1 MAKETSDWIRLD
13 KDRFFHTFSHLGSL
27 EKIGPQII
35 SRGDGIYV
43 YDTFGKKYIEGNSGL
58 WNAAFGFNNDQL
70 HNAALNQFKALPSY
84 HTFFGRNTKPSI
96 ELADQLL
103 RNSPI
108 RDGKVFFTNSGS
120 EANESVVKILWMIN
134 RSIGLS
140 DRRKLIARKN
150 GYHGTTV
157 LASSLTGKDY
167 IKAFGLPTSDILYA
181 ECPHYWRYGHPGE
194 SESEYSNRLSDN
206 LETLIIREDP
216 QTIAGFWAEPV
227 IGAGGVIPPPV
238 NYFKT
243 IQAVLKKYQIPMVI
257 DEVICGLGRT
267 GSLWGCDTYDI
278 TPDILITSKVL
289 TGGYFPL
296 AAVLLS
302 KPIAEQL
309 SNACIEF
316 EEFPH
321 GFTTGGHP
329 VGCAIGLKV
338 LEILLSDGLL
348 EHVKEISKLFN
359 ENLAMLSRHNLVG
372 ESRGVGLMGALEIVA
387 DKQSK
392 EPFPSNLDVTEK
404 LANSA
409 INQGLIM
416 RPLGQSIVLAPPF
429 IITEQQ
435 MVQLFD
441 ILHSTLDDVEKQ
453 LRP

>member
-1 MAKETSDWIRLD
+1 ME
-13 KDRFFHTFSHLGSL
+13 
-27 EKIGPQII
+27 
-35 SRGDGIYV
+35 
-43 YDTFGKKYIEGNSGL
+43 
-58 WNAAFGFNNDQL
+58 
-70 HNAALNQFKALPSY
+70 
-84 HTFFGRNTKPSI
+84 FGR
-96 ELADQLL
+96 
-103 RNSPI
+103 
-108 RDGKVFFTNSGS
+108 
-120 EANESVVKILWMIN
+120 
-134 RSIGLS
+134 
-140 DRRKLIARKN
+140 
-150 GYHGTTV
+150 
-157 LASSLTGKDY
+157 
-167 IKAFGLPTSDILYA
+167 
-181 ECPHYWRYGHPGE
+181 
-194 SESEYSNRLSDN
+194 
-206 LETLIIREDP
+206 
-216 QTIAGFWAEPV
+216 
-227 IGAGGVIPPPV
+227 
-238 NYFKT
+238 
-243 IQAVLKKYQIPMVI
+243 
-257 DEVICGLGRT
+257 
-267 GSLWGCDTYDI
+267 
-278 TPDILITSKVL
+278 ITSKVL

-359 ENLAMLSRHNLVG
+359 ENLAMLSSHNLVG

>member
-1 MAKETSDWIRLD
+1 M
-13 KDRFFHTFSHLGSL
+13 
-27 EKIGPQII
+27 
-35 SRGDGIYV
+35 
-43 YDTFGKKYIEGNSGL
+43 
-58 WNAAFGFNNDQL
+58 
-70 HNAALNQFKALPSY
+70 
-84 HTFFGRNTKPSI
+84 
-96 ELADQLL
+96 
-103 RNSPI
+103 
-108 RDGKVFFTNSGS
+108 
-120 EANESVVKILWMIN
+120 
-134 RSIGLS
+134 
-140 DRRKLIARKN
+140 
-150 GYHGTTV
+150 V
-157 LASSLTGKDY
+157 L
-167 IKAFGLPTSDILYA
+167 
-181 ECPHYWRYGHPGE
+181 
-194 SESEYSNRLSDN
+194 
-206 LETLIIREDP
+206 
-216 QTIAGFWAEPV
+216 
-227 IGAGGVIPPPV
+227 
-238 NYFKT
+238 
-243 IQAVLKKYQIPMVI
+243 

-338 LEILLSDGLL
+338 LEILIRDGLL

-359 ENLAMLSRHNLVG
+359 KNLAILSSHNLVG

-409 INQGLIM
+409 INRGLIM

-441 ILHSTLDDVEKQ
+441 IFNSTLDDVEKQ
-453 LRP
+453 LCP